1 MISKNFTG
9 GSMKFKDIR
18 KKFGTQEEF
27 SKMIAVARTTVTK
40 WEKGNCYPKREQLIR
55 LEKITGIDRGEI
67 LRAIDNSKKQ
77 EQL

>member
-1 MISKNFTG
+1 
-9 GSMKFKDIR
+9 MKFKDIR
-18 KKFGTQEEF
+18 KKIGTQNELA
-27 SKMIAVARTTVTK
+27 KLLNVGRTTVTG
-40 WEKGNCYPKREQLIR
+40 WEQGNSYPQREQLIR